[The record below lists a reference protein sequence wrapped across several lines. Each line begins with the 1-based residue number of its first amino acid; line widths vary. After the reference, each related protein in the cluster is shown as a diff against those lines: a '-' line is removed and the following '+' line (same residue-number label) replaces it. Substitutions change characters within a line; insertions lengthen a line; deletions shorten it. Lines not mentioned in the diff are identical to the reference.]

1 MTDIRTLS
9 GPDELVRANDVL
21 QQVWGTDVPLAPLEL
36 LVAVAHTGGYVAG
49 AFDGDEMVGASV
61 GLLAVHGGRPA
72 LHSHVTGLLRIAR
85 GTGLGRAVKL
95 HQRTWAINRGLER
108 ITWTFDPLVRRNAWF
123 NIAVL
128 GARVEEYLPS
138 FYGSM
143 HDAIN
148 AGDESDRLY
157 VSWDLAAELPTSP
170 RDGGKRMVG
179 ADLVPTPDDIVELRR
194 SDPDAVVGWRSST
207 AARPRRGARRRQIG
221 CRIHPRRQLRDRITT
236 MTSSPSSF
244 TIEHVELRR
253 IAMPL
258 VTPFRTSFG
267 SQTERDIL
275 LVRAVLA
282 DATGGSTDTIEGWG
296 ECVALSEPSYSPE
309 YVDGAQHVIV
319 HHLLPRLVAAGPI
332 EAADVAPVLAKLHG
346 HPMAKAALEM
356 AILDAQLR
364 ANGQSFAAFLGAER
378 TRIPSGVSVGIHD
391 RTDDLLAA
399 VQGYVDD
406 GYVRIKLKIEPGSD
420 IDQVAAVR
428 ELIGPDTPFQ
438 VDANTAYRRTDGEH
452 LRRLDE
458 FDLLLIEQPLPEDD
472 IIGHARLAAEVDT
485 PICLDESLVSAAGTA
500 DAIELGACEIANIKP
515 GRVGGYLE
523 AVRIHD
529 LCLAR
534 GVPVWCGGMLE
545 TGIGRAAN
553 AALAALPG
561 FTLPGDISASTRFY
575 ARDIVTDPITIED
588 GHVAVPT
595 TPGLG
600 FELDRSFLDQVTT
613 SRLGIDR
620 RGTVTS
626 L

>member
-1 MTDIRTLS
+1 MTGMS
-9 GPDELVRANDVL
+9 
-21 QQVWGTDVPLAPLEL
+21 
-36 LVAVAHTGGYVAG
+36 Y
-49 AFDGDEMVGASV
+49 
-61 GLLAVHGGRPA
+61 
-72 LHSHVTGLLRIAR
+72 
-85 GTGLGRAVKL
+85 
-95 HQRTWAINRGLER
+95 
-108 ITWTFDPLVRRNAWF
+108 
-123 NIAVL
+123 
-128 GARVEEYLPS
+128 
-138 FYGSM
+138 
-143 HDAIN
+143 
-148 AGDESDRLY
+148 
-157 VSWDLAAELPTSP
+157 
-170 RDGGKRMVG
+170 
-179 ADLVPTPDDIVELRR
+179 
-194 SDPDAVVGWRSST
+194 
-207 AARPRRGARRRQIG
+207 
-221 CRIHPRRQLRDRITT
+221 
-236 MTSSPSSF
+236 
-244 TIEHVELRR
+244 TIDSVELRR

-258 VTPFRTSFG
+258 VSPFRTSFG

-275 LVRAVLA
+275 LVRVDLT
-282 DATGGSTDTIEGWG
+282 DASGGTGHTVEGWG

-309 YVDGAQHVIV
+309 YVDGAQHVII
-319 HHLLPRLVAAGPI
+319 HHLLPRLMAAGPI
-332 EAADVAPVLAKLHG
+332 EAADVAPALAKLHG

-356 AILDAQLR
+356 AVLDAQLR
-364 ANGQSFAAFLGAER
+364 ATDQSFAEFLGAER

-391 RTDDLLAA
+391 STEELLAA

-428 ELIGPDTPFQ
+428 ELIGPNTPFQ
-438 VDANTAYRRTDGEH
+438 VDANTAYRRTDGAH
-452 LRRLDE
+452 LARLDE

-472 IIGHARLAAEVDT
+472 IVGHARLAAEIET

-561 FTLPGDISASTRFY
+561 FSLPGDISASTRFY
-575 ARDIVTDPITIED
+575 AQDIVTDPITITD
-588 GHVAVPT
+588 GFVTVPT

-600 FELDRSFLDQVTT
+600 FDLDREFLDTVTT
-613 SRLGIDR
+613 SRLLIDR
-620 RGTVTS
+620 RGTVIQ